1 MCMVMTF
8 QNFCQGMYGEGLARQ
23 LVLLALV
30 AMLSL
35 HAASERR
42 KDSFRTY
49 VAWQTLLDISQRTLS

>member
-1 MCMVMTF
+1 
-8 QNFCQGMYGEGLARQ
+8 MYGEGLARQ

-30 AMLSL
+30 AILSL

-49 VAWQTLLDISQRTLS
+49 VAWQTLLDISQRTPSLKCSL